1 MDDEVEVMLRMHEEL
16 RSEILQ
22 SIQFQNRV
30 ILSGAVVV
38 AVIYGLQ
45 FSGVLPQLTEEDP
58 TFELIIATL
67 PPVVTI
73 SIALWI
79 VEQSRMMRA
88 GRYLSHLENKIN
100 EHLEGPVLSWENWLR
115 DGDTPAAHRIHHN
128 AQRLGYLGFF
138 VILGVL
144 SLLLYAVSILGV
156 GVAPPSMEADFV
168 SAAFGYFL
176 VNVSVFVA
184 VIRYAFP
191 IIVHG
196 DGEDGI
202 QEYRSFRTW
211 ERAYHRRMVGD
222 EER

>member
-1 MDDEVEVMLRMHEEL
+1 MDDEVEVMLQMHEKL

-156 GVAPPSMEADFV
+156 GVAPPSMEADLV

-176 VNVSVFVA
+176 VNVSVFAA

-202 QEYRSFRTW
+202 EEYRSFRTW
-211 ERAYHRRMVGD
+211 ERAYHRRMMGD
-222 EER
+222 EEY

>member
-156 GVAPPSMEADFV
+156 GLAPPSMEADLV

-176 VNVSVFVA
+176 VNLFVFAA

-202 QEYRSFRTW
+202 EEYRSFRTW

-222 EER
+222 EEH

>member
-156 GVAPPSMEADFV
+156 AVAPPSMEADPV

-211 ERAYHRRMVGD
+211 ERAYHRRMMGD